1 MADFIDLRGDG
12 EIVAQL
18 INEHKRWRVRSVE
31 RISLSSALWAE
42 RRRTL
47 DIGPLRGV
55 LQPYLPRDA
64 RSKEKAWLTLP
75 IAIFPKEPLLGF
87 ELTVNGEE
95 VSRLSRIETAR
106 MQADYIAR
114 LSSKAGMRAKVP
126 QELLVAIC
134 KFAPAPWI
142 AFQASVGDQ
151 LYEYLTSDGQRLTDV
166 EYRALSVW
174 SQVIQGHL
182 MFLGLGNSSHSAAD
196 NPLLA
201 LPDLLKAKQET
212 ATRQQNPRLPSLMDL
227 EPALEQ
233 LARFLEEC
241 KRLAQSSHKNAPL
254 GRKILKTYVDYGRR
268 WVALGEC
275 EVPLDCP
282 FIVAMSE
289 RRAVSVKKD
298 RALWDAWCLRG
309 VIPLEAVFNDALSNH
324 VAIEMT
330 DPIITLVEEKIE
342 PLRVNG
348 APLKGRLD
356 VNVCKPELC
365 YISSSDPLRNHQI
378 QVPCALQQSLLSRL
392 IHWIIFGIILLT
404 LAAVVL
410 SYPLLHGLTPARLAM
425 LLAPSTFASALL
437 LIRDSSPLSGD
448 LTRALRRVIGVI
460 LASLWGAAVCLYLM
474 GQVKDPPIPEVP
486 RNDTI
491 CMSPTTK
498 FVEQQTETS
507 DARQ

>member
-12 EIVAQL
+12 QIVAQL
-18 INEHKRWRVRSVE
+18 IEEHKRWRVRSME
-31 RISLSSALWAE
+31 RIGLSSALWAE
-42 RRRTL
+42 RQRTL
-47 DIGPLRGV
+47 DINPLRDV
-55 LQPYLPRDA
+55 LNAYLPRAA
-64 RSKEKAWLTLP
+64 RSKDKAWLTLP
-75 IAIFPKEPLLGF
+75 VAIFPKEPLLGF
-87 ELTVNGEE
+87 ELTVDGER

-114 LSSKAGMRAKVP
+114 LSSKAGVRTEAP

-134 KFAPAPWI
+134 KFAPASWI
-142 AFQASVGDQ
+142 AFQAPSGDR
-151 LYEYLTSDGQRLTDV
+151 LYGYLTSDGQRLTDG
-166 EYRALSVW
+166 EYRQLSVW

-182 MFLGLGNSSHSAAD
+182 AFLGLGNSNHSAAD
-196 NPLLA
+196 SPLLA

-212 ATRQQNPRLPSLMDL
+212 VRRRRNQPIPGLMDL

-241 KRLAQSSHKNAPL
+241 KTLAQSSRKNAAL

-268 WVALGEC
+268 WVALAEC

-282 FIVAMSE
+282 FIVTMSE

-298 RALWDAWCLRG
+298 RALRDAWCLRG
-309 VIPLEAVFNDALSNH
+309 VIPLEAVFNDAQSNH

-330 DPIITLVEEKIE
+330 DPIIALVEDKVE

-348 APLKGRLD
+348 GPLAGRLD

-378 QVPCALQQSLLSRL
+378 RVPCALQQSLLSRL

-404 LAAVVL
+404 LAAVGL

-425 LLAPSTFASALL
+425 LLAPSTFAAALL

-448 LTRALRRVIGVI
+448 LTRALRRVIGAI
-460 LASLWGAAVCLYLM
+460 LASLWGAAVVLYLT
-474 GQVKDPPIPEVP
+474 GQVKDPVVPQVP
-486 RNDTI
+486 RNDKI
-491 CMSPTTK
+491 CES
-498 FVEQQTETS
+498 FVVSSHEQQTS
-507 DARQ
+507 GLI